1 MSAVELYCEDSG
13 GRGEAV
19 ILAHA
24 IGCDRRMW
32 EDIVP
37 ALSARHRVIAL
48 DARGHGR
55 SSLPARPWSLEDMAD
70 DAARLLD
77 RLAIGRA
84 HWIGLSMG
92 GMVGQAFALR
102 HGSRLGRLVL
112 ANTTSAYGPEG
123 RPNWDNRI
131 RLVAEGGLAAIRDMV
146 AARYF
151 SPAFLA
157 ARPEVVERVMTRF
170 METPAEGYVGCC
182 EAIRELDYLAALGR
196 IAAPTLVIAGEL
208 DAGTPPAMS
217 QAIAERIPGARLA
230 VMRGAS
236 HLSAVEMPGEFA
248 ALAGDFLAARTVTPG

>member
-1 MSAVELYCEDSG
+1 MSAVELHCEDSG

-37 ALSARHRVIAL
+37 ALAKRHRVIAP

-55 SSLPARPWSLEDMAD
+55 SPLPPRSWSLEDMAD

-77 RLAIGRA
+77 RLGIERA
-84 HWIGLSMG
+84 HWVGLSMG

-102 HGSRLGRLVL
+102 HAARLGRLVL
-112 ANTTSAYGPEG
+112 ANTTSSYGPEG

-131 RLVAEGGLAAIRDMV
+131 RLVSEGGLGAIRDMV

-151 SPAFLA
+151 SPDFLA
-157 ARPEVVERVMTRF
+157 ARPEVVERVMGRF
-170 METPAEGYVGCC
+170 METPAQGYVGCC
-182 EAIRELDYLAALGR
+182 EAIRELDYIDALPR
-196 IAAPTLVIAGEL
+196 IASPTLVIAGDL

-217 QAIAERIPGARLA
+217 RAIVERGPGARLA
-230 VMRGAS
+230 VLRGAS
-236 HLSAVEMPGEFA
+236 HLSAVELPAEFA
-248 ALAGDFLAARTVTPG
+248 ALVGDFLAAR

>member
-1 MSAVELYCEDSG
+1 MSAVDLYCEDSG
-13 GRGEAV
+13 GRAEAV

-32 EDIVP
+32 EELVP
-37 ALSARHRVIAL
+37 VLAKRHRVIAL

-55 SSLPARPWSLEDMAD
+55 SALPPRPWSLEDMAD
-70 DAARLLD
+70 DAVRVLD
-77 RLAIGRA
+77 RLGIGRA
-84 HWIGLSMG
+84 HWVGLSMG

-102 HGSRLGRLVL
+102 HAARLGRLVL
-112 ANTTSAYGPEG
+112 ANTTSSYGPEG
-123 RPNWDNRI
+123 RPSWDNRI
-131 RLVAEGGLAAIRDMV
+131 RLVSEGGLGAIRDMV

-157 ARPEVVERVMTRF
+157 ARPDVVDRVMARF
-170 METPAEGYVGCC
+170 KETPAEGYVGCC
-182 EAIRELDYLAALGR
+182 EAIRELDYVGALLR
-196 IAAPTLVIAGEL
+196 IGSPTLVIAGEL

-217 QAIAERIPGARLA
+217 EAIAGRIPGARLA

-248 ALAGDFLAARTVTPG
+248 ALVGDFLAAR